1 MKKRILCCIFAA
13 ILLVMAVPAFAY
25 APNPP
30 FGWKSTVCRR
40 FFTVNERAW
49 KETYETWS
57 GFSIKPTYIQYSPS
71 LNGKEV
77 YLKARLAGIN
87 ADGSATM
94 LSNFVYLSVPDNDEE
109 WGGLEPLDWDTVN
122 QYATTTARIFNAYG
136 ESYNMES
143 NGLCMFG

>member
-30 FGWKSTVCRR
+30 FGWKPTVCRR

-57 GFSIKPTYIQYSPS
+57 GFSIKPTYAQF
-71 LNGKEV
+71 KW
-77 YLKARLAGIN
+77 K
-87 ADGSATM
+87 GS
-94 LSNFVYLSVPDNDEE
+94 
-109 WGGLEPLDWDTVN
+109 
-122 QYATTTARIFNAYG
+122 IF
-136 ESYNMES
+136 ESEISGNKRRW
-143 NGLCMFG
+143 